1 MPSLPWPACC
11 CLPRRMK
18 TKFLSFFLLLCF
30 GWQQAPAAGSTPRP
44 AARSAV
50 HCRVSSPVRFRAAL
64 SGSRAWTPRA
74 SGCASTPRWGSPI
87 TRSASRTCGPCTTR
101 CVPSLPPEYRKGLHR
116 AIFQQA
122 RSAGADPDGLPHR
135 CRVQETAAQEE
146 GRALRQ
152 PFAAAARR
160 PPVLARS
167 SRGGLPGAI
176 SRCGRAT
183 DAISTSL
190 RTAGNGSVRGCG

>member
-1 MPSLPWPACC
+1 M
-11 CLPRRMK
+11 
-18 TKFLSFFLLLCF
+18 
-30 GWQQAPAAGSTPRP
+30 
-44 AARSAV
+44 SA
-50 HCRVSSPVRFRAAL
+50 
-64 SGSRAWTPRA
+64 SRAWTPRA

-101 CVPSLPPEYRKGLHR
+101 CVPSCRRSTVKPPSSF
-116 AIFQQA
+116 IPT
-122 RSAGADPDGLPHR
+122 SAKCGADPDGLPHR

-167 SRGGLPGAI
+167 SHAGALRAPYRAVAEPRTLFRPACEPLEMAAFAAVDDLRRPLYPELCAALPGA
-176 SRCGRAT
+176 
-183 DAISTSL
+183 DA
-190 RTAGNGSVRGCG
+190 RKMREPA